1 MGRNLG
7 LFDRLFVM
15 RKPRKIEWTN
25 NNDTTFTFRLFY
37 CPTLSNSQPTTT
49 ATACAF
55 HNEGILFSCCCCF
68 LVSSTFCSYFDRTR
82 CGRLLIRSFTAIRP
96 RASLV
101 PPSVNTRRHDSN
113 SISRP
118 LDDFTR
124 ASSFWRRKKKK
135 PKQKNFLFW
144 TGMESINSRV
154 CTISKCF
161 VVLGSQRM
169 PTLADIR
176 AAGGLASRF
185 GAHRNGNRRRWVFLL
200 NNNNIFI
207 TWSL

>member
-68 LVSSTFCSYFDRTR
+68 LVSSTFCSFRPHTM
-82 CGRLLIRSFTAIRP
+82 RSPAHPVIYRHSSSRFIGPAIRQHGVTIATLFLGLLTISP
-96 RASLV
+96 EPV
-101 PPSVNTRRHDSN
+101 HFEEERRRN
-113 SISRP
+113 QN
-118 LDDFTR
+118 
-124 ASSFWRRKKKK
+124 K
-135 PKQKNFLFW
+135 KNFLFW

>member
-1 MGRNLG
+1 MTQLLLSDCSIVRHFLIHSQQQ
-7 LFDRLFVM
+7 LQLHAPSIMREFCSVVVVVFWFLRLFV
-15 RKPRKIEWTN
+15 RI
-25 NNDTTFTFRLFY
+25 
-37 CPTLSNSQPTTT
+37 ST
-49 ATACAF
+49 AHDAVAC
-55 HNEGILFSCCCCF
+55 
-68 LVSSTFCSYFDRTR
+68 SS
-82 CGRLLIRSFTAIRP
+82 GHL
-96 RASLV
+96 
-101 PPSVNTRRHDSN
+101 PPFVLALHWSRHPSTRRHDSN

-118 LDDFTR
+118 FDDFTR